1 MANHTIYDF
10 LEINVVCFNMEMH
23 RPLSSAQHKS
33 QVAFLYKTLS
43 NSENPFFQS
52 RLITFVESA
61 ILSWG
66 TWDLSQYPLFCAFT
80 FIHCFEYRA
89 RRSILSRNWIPP
101 EEFNI
106 SILSLQTIKLL
117 PSVQVVSIREVMYRE
132 THVSS
137 GTHSEWISSTCL
149 QTTKIAFIIDAI
161 YHY

>member
-1 MANHTIYDF
+1 
-10 LEINVVCFNMEMH
+10 MEMH
-23 RPLSSAQHKS
+23 CPLSSAQHKS

-117 PSVQVVSIREVMYRE
+117 PSVQIVRIRERGNVQGDSCELRDTFWVDIQHMATNDQNCFHHRCYLSLSRATDTEKNGKE
-132 THVSS
+132 T
-137 GTHSEWISSTCL
+137 
-149 QTTKIAFIIDAI
+149 
-161 YHY
+161 